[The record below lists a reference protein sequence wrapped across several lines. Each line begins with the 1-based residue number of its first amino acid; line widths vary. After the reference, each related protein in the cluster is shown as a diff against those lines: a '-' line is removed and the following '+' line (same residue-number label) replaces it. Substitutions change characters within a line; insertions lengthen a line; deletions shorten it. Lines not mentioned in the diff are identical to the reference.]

1 MRTCTCSALGSRGA
15 GPIVSTSR
23 LIVASSRRS
32 GGSKTPGVSGP
43 PLRSP
48 AGARYRI
55 EELAGVVGLGGAE
68 GGCGWAGLR
77 GRAAVHDDALVADL
91 AHHAKVVRDE
101 HVGEPKR
108 AAQAGKQVQD
118 LRLDTDVER
127 RDCLVEDQHAWP
139 GRECPGYGDPLSF
152 APGKGAG
159 PAVAV
164 TVVEPALS

>member
-1 MRTCTCSALGSRGA
+1 MRTCTCSALGSSGA

-23 LIVASSRRS
+23 LIVASRQD
-32 GGSKTPGVSGP
+32 GGSKFPGVSGP
-43 PLRSP
+43 PLRGP

-55 EELAGVVGLGGAE
+55 EELAGVVGLGRAE
-68 GGCGWAGLR
+68 DVLGCAGFH
-77 GRAAVHDDALVADL
+77 GRAAVHHDALVADL

-118 LRLDTDVER
+118 LRLDADVEGG
-127 RDCLVEDQHAWP
+127 DGLVEDQHAWP
-139 GRECPGYGDPLSF
+139 GRKCPCYGDPLSF
-152 APGKGAG
+152 APGKGTG

-164 TVVEPALS
+164 T